1 MKKNKLLV
9 QLSQPVDYRKLSIP
23 KRQSGSAKR
32 QRKNALLIKNL
43 RQIAL
48 IPFCNKNAVI
58 EV

>member
-1 MKKNKLLV
+1 MVKNKLLV
-9 QLSQPVDYRKLSIP
+9 QLSQPVDYRKILIP
-23 KRQSGSAKR
+23 KRQSVSAKK

-48 IPFCNKNAVI
+48 IPFCAKNAVI